1 MLKCDL
7 SRLKPAAK
15 LKSRLLMGSR
25 WLTELNPKKVAA
37 FKVSSRLAIY
47 EVLWHLQYVRFAM
60 DVIWCYGVLGS
71 YEIQGL
77 KVPVLL
83 MLALTRYI

>member
-37 FKVSSRLAIY
+37 FKVSLRLA
-47 EVLWHLQYVRFAM
+47 ELRQHYVEWM
-60 DVIWCYGVLGS
+60 LYVVPSG
-71 YEIQGL
+71 
-77 KVPVLL
+77 PVLRTGKRPEL
-83 MLALTRYI
+83 DRTMTDGNRTIGPGLT